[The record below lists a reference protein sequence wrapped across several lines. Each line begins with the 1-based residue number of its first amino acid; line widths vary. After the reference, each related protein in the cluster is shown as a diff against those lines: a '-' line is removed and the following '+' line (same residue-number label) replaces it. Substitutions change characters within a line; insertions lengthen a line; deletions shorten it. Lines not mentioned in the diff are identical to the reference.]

1 MDYLDFWDDAIEHIV
16 ILFLRKKNTSG
27 IMLLAIN
34 IYGHQGIDN
43 LQKDSTQL
51 CALWETEKWLNNQY
65 VPCPQDGR
73 TNGK

>member
-51 CALWETEKWLNNQY
+51 CALWETEK
-65 VPCPQDGR
+65 
-73 TNGK
+73 

>member
-1 MDYLDFWDDAIEHIV
+1 MDYLDLWDDAIENIV

-34 IYGHQGIDN
+34 IYGNQGIDN

-51 CALWETEKWLNNQY
+51 YTLWETIK
-65 VPCPQDGR
+65 
-73 TNGK
+73 

>member
-51 CALWETEKWLNNQY
+51 Y
-65 VPCPQDGR
+65 S
-73 TNGK
+73 